1 MHHEIEQRIDQL
13 IAQLE
18 AARQEGQQHLVEQIE
33 AQLLAVKAQLGGP
46 RTVSGVLSR

>member
-18 AARQEGQQHLVEQIE
+18 AARREGLQAQVEQIE
-33 AQLLAVKAQLGGP
+33 AQLQAVKAQLGGP
-46 RTVSGVLSR
+46 RTVTGALNR